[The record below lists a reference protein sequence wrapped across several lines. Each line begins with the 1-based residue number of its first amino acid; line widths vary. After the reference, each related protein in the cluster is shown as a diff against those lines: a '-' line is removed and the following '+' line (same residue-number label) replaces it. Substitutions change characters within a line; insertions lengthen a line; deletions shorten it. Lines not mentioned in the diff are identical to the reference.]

1 MAQATLPTTGSTFSD
16 PADFPKL
23 TYDSALKAQWRML
36 AKGALDVMDK
46 TFFRKCAPYL
56 KVVMAHIQQAQMD
69 DSDFDPGLW
78 PNLPGLSDL
87 PKSVSEH
94 AYRK

>member
-1 MAQATLPTTGSTFSD
+1 MAHAPPSPAGSTTYD
-16 PADFPKL
+16 TLDFPKL
-23 TYDSALKAQWRML
+23 TWDSALKAQWRLL
-36 AKGALDVMDK
+36 AKDAMDVMDK
-46 TFFRKCAPYL
+46 AFFRKCAPYL
-56 KVVMAHIQQAQMD
+56 KVVMAHIQLAQVD
-69 DSDFDPGLW
+69 DSNFDPGLW